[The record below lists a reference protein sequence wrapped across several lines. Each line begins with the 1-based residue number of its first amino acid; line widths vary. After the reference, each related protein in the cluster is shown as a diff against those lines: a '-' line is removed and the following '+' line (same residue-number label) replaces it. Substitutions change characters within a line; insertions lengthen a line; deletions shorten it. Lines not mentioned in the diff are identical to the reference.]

1 MFDKVKNQDHLL
13 GKTNRIVEGT
23 TINGDI
29 TTFADFRLDGKLT
42 GNFTSEG
49 KIVIGPTGEVIGD
62 IICKNIDIEGVF
74 SGKLQAEGML
84 NVKSKAH
91 ITGEVIVGKLAVEPG
106 ARFEASCEMRTQN
119 K

>member
-1 MFDKVKNQDHLL
+1 MFEKVKNQDHLL
-13 GKTNRIVEGT
+13 GKTNRIVDGT
-23 TINGDI
+23 TITGDI
-29 TTFADFRLDGKLT
+29 TTLADFRLDGKLK

-62 IICKNIDIEGVF
+62 IICKSIDIEGVF
-74 SGKLQAEGML
+74 FFFFQAEGVL

-106 ARFEASCEMRTQN
+106 ARFEASCEMRSS
-119 K
+119 

>member
-29 TTFADFRLDGKLT
+29 TTFADFRLDGKLK

-62 IICKNIDIEGVF
+62 IICKSIDIEGVF